1 MNFWHAVTA
10 AIITSTAAS
19 IMMAIGGMTLI
30 PHVPD
35 LYNELY
41 NDARLQRPESTVMFF
56 AIFPILQI
64 LLAAAFLAT
73 TRNLRRSEVKV
84 VQAMLPL
91 LLSCLFTIGQIYRLG
106 VALNHF

>member
-1 MNFWHAVTA
+1 MNLWHAVTA

-41 NDARLQRPESTVMFF
+41 NDSRLQRPESTVVFF
-56 AIFPILQI
+56 AIFPTLQI
-64 LLAAAFLAT
+64 LLATAFLVT
-73 TRNLRRSEVKV
+73 TRNSPRSETKV

-91 LLSCLFTIGQIYRLG
+91 LLSCLFTIIQIYRFRG
-106 VALNHF
+106 ALSHF

>member
-10 AIITSTAAS
+10 AIITFTAAS
-19 IMMAIGGMTLI
+19 ILMAIGGMTLI

-41 NDARLQRPESTVMFF
+41 NNSRLQRPESTVMFF
-56 AIFPILQI
+56 AVFPILQI
-64 LLAAAFLAT
+64 LMATVFLVT
-73 TRNLRRSEVKV
+73 TRNARMGEAKV

-91 LLSCLFTIGQIYRLG
+91 LLTCFFTIGQIYRLG
-106 VALNHF
+106 VAINHF